1 MKRLDAKNSADTTS
15 VCVSEEKSTAAEGRG
30 GTLWYHLTDDGL
42 ARLWRGGGR
51 GLSPATN
58 NRFL

>member
-30 GTLWYHLTDDGL
+30 GTLWYHLTDGHCEVVE
-42 ARLWRGGGR
+42 RWREGS
-51 GLSPATN
+51 LS
-58 NRFL
+58 RHK